1 LKNIN
6 IPSTLTKIGDG
17 ALGETAIDAIVIPEG
32 ITEIRP
38 NTFRD
43 CQSLISVT
51 LPESLTYIGGYAFK
65 GCTSLKEITIPKN
78 VTKLGSKMFE
88 SCKSITIYCE
98 GTEPPVLE
106 GGLGTLS
113 LDILKV
119 YVPTLSVDKYK
130 SVWGGTIANYIYPY
144 EF

>member
-1 LKNIN
+1 
-6 IPSTLTKIGDG
+6 
-17 ALGETAIDAIVIPEG
+17 VIPEG

-38 NTFRD
+38 KTFRD

-51 LPESLTYIGGYAFK
+51 LPESLTYIGGYAFN

>member
-1 LKNIN
+1 M
-6 IPSTLTKIGDG
+6 
-17 ALGETAIDAIVIPEG
+17 
-32 ITEIRP
+32 
-38 NTFRD
+38 
-43 CQSLISVT
+43 ISVT
-51 LPESLTYIGGYAFK
+51 LPESLTYIGGYAFN

-78 VTKLGSKMFE
+78 VTKLGSQMFG
-88 SCKSITIYCE
+88 SCKSYITIYCE

-106 GGLGTLS
+106 GALGTLS

-130 SVWGGTIANYIYPY
+130 SVWGGTIASYIYPY

>member
-1 LKNIN
+1 MSEVVLPEGFEKLGPFVFESCTALKNIN
-6 IPSTLTKIGDG
+6 LPSSLTKIGAGAFDG
-17 ALGETAIDAIVIPEG
+17 TAIETIVIPEG
-32 ITEIRP
+32 ITEIKAK
-38 NTFRD
+38 TFRG

-51 LPESLTYIGGYAFK
+51 LPESLTYIGGDAFN

-78 VTKLGSKMFE
+78 VTKLGSQMFGN
-88 SCKSITIYCE
+88 CKSYITIYCE

-119 YVPTLSVDKYK
+119 
-130 SVWGGTIANYIYPY
+130 
-144 EF
+144 